1 LRIDD
6 DEIDQR
12 SLHRARMM
20 GAIEPTAL
28 SGRRMPGRLD
38 RALIRLLMK
47 PATIVAS
54 EEVAK
59 GFRLVTMEGPALQGV
74 AWTPGQ
80 KVQIA
85 MGSAFVAR
93 TYTPIEWNPVAGR
106 ACILGV
112 THDGGP
118 GSRWLSDIAPGDRC
132 DVFGPRT
139 SLSLDRMPGPL
150 VICGDETSLG
160 LAYAAVYHLAGWDVS
175 ILLEVADPERAQQ
188 VAAALGL
195 RHIALVARRADDS
208 HLPAM
213 ADMLLDQAGR
223 GASFALTGRAQAI
236 QALRRALKARQ
247 VPSARIATKAYW
259 APGKTGLD

>member
-1 LRIDD
+1 
-6 DEIDQR
+6 
-12 SLHRARMM
+12 M
-20 GAIEPTAL
+20 GAMDAAAP
-28 SGRRMPGRLD
+28 SGLRVAGRLD

-54 EEVAK
+54 EQVAD
-59 GFRLVTMEGPALQGV
+59 GFRLITMEGPVLQGV
-74 AWTPGQ
+74 DWTPGQ
-80 KVQIA
+80 KLQVA

-112 THDGGP
+112 ADGGGP
-118 GSRWLSDIAPGDRC
+118 GSRWLNGVVPGDRC
-132 DVFGPRT
+132 DLFGPRA

-175 ILLEVADPERAQQ
+175 ILLEVADLDRGRR

-195 RHIALVARRADDS
+195 RHIALFARCADEG

-213 ADMLLDQAGR
+213 AELLVEQADA
-223 GASFALTGRAQAI
+223 GASLVLTGRAGSI
-236 QALRRALKARQ
+236 QVLKRALKARH
-247 VPSARIATKAYW
+247 VPAARIATKAYW